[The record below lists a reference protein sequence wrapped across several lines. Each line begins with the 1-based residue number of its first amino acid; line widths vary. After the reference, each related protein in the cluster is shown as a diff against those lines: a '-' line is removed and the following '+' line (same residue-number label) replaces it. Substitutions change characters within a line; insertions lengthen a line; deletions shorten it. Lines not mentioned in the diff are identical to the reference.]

1 MEQKIDFE
9 SSERFAEECLSDTF
23 EEKEDYDGFID
34 PYRQYV
40 KEVMTYPVLSE
51 EEEKETINLLKE
63 GSDAA
68 RNKLVNHNLRLVISV
83 ANRYLGYGVSKLD
96 LIQEGNMGLIKAVD
110 RFNPSIG
117 CRFSTYAVHWIR
129 QAVTRYIANTSRTIR
144 IPVHLSEK
152 YRKYIK
158 EAGEFFA
165 VHNREP
171 SEEEMAELIGMSA
184 KKLSELKMAF
194 YLADPYSLDALATS
208 RFDDEYSL
216 GELIPDLG
224 PGPEEIAM
232 NNERNR
238 LLYDAMD
245 SLSERD
251 MQILK
256 NRFDLDGEKRLT
268 LEDLGRKYNISRE
281 RVRQI
286 ERDSLILLGN
296 IKNRKKL
303 EGYTNV

>member
-152 YRKYIK
+152 YSHLRA
-158 EAGEFFA
+158 AGE
-165 VHNREP
+165 H
-171 SEEEMAELIGMSA
+171 G
-184 KKLSELKMAF
+184 
-194 YLADPYSLDALATS
+194 
-208 RFDDEYSL
+208 
-216 GELIPDLG
+216 
-224 PGPEEIAM
+224 
-232 NNERNR
+232 R
-238 LLYDAMD
+238 L
-245 SLSERD
+245 
-251 MQILK
+251 
-256 NRFDLDGEKRLT
+256 
-268 LEDLGRKYNISRE
+268 
-281 RVRQI
+281 
-286 ERDSLILLGN
+286 
-296 IKNRKKL
+296 
-303 EGYTNV
+303 